1 MAASPPLLRMARQLE
16 HTVEATPKNGLK
28 RRCADRACS
37 LNKRRRI
44 SRPPPPPPS
53 YSRVLPSPSQSPSA
67 SSTPS
72 SSPATETATTSTPTS
87 TNNGDCN
94 HSSVRHSLSATMKH
108 HNRVRLYV
116 PPIAWT
122 PTHLKLLHLEFKLN
136 HLPDFC
142 DHTRRDNC
150 APYKREVLRAAR
162 QLRCENAEAQQ
173 IAMGEI
179 LKHYRLQELERTNRL
194 ELFYE
199 GKKAARVLTD
209 GIFKAESGLGRLACI
224 NLGTVRALR
233 NEYIWQRN
241 PLYLKRRKVQIPN
254 RPVAGL
260 RNKKLKRLKPAVDAE
275 DPYILGVLMALAQKQ
290 RQERVRVNVNPSG
303 GDVAEKVY
311 AIAFPFIRARVAYFY
326 KAVIPSSFLEKFE
339 KPYEAI
345 KCDGFVVSYVTIRL
359 DTAEETLSRL
369 IQTLCSHK
377 LLHCAKAQSR

>member
-136 HLPDFC
+136 HLPDSC

-179 LKHYRLQELERTNRL
+179 LKHYRLQELERNRTNRL

-209 GIFKAESGLGRLACI
+209 GIFKAESGLG
-224 NLGTVRALR
+224 
-233 NEYIWQRN
+233 
-241 PLYLKRRKVQIPN
+241 